1 MKIILFYF
9 KSFLKILFL
18 FSVLFVLQML
28 HFYRALSGRLSNVDF
43 SMTQIKKTCHGTN
56 FLFKQLSLE
65 HPNKAPFIRDSISS
79 PQTSV
84 FLDSPEI
91 EIMNNTSF

>member
-1 MKIILFYF
+1 ML
-9 KSFLKILFL
+9 SFNL
-18 FSVLFVLQML
+18 
-28 HFYRALSGRLSNVDF
+28 ALWHTIESNVDF
-43 SMTQIKKTCHGTN
+43 SMTPIKKSCHGTN

-91 EIMNNTSF
+91 EIMNNTSSDENNDTVANEM